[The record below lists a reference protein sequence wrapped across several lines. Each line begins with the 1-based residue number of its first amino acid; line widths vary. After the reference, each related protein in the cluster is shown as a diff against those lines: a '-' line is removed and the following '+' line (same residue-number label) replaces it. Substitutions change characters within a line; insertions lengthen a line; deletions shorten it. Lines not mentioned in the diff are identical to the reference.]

1 MILGMSTSAFTLFHV
16 ALSLVGIVAGVVVA
30 AAMLGS
36 KTANGW
42 TALFLATTVLT
53 SVTGFLFP
61 SNKVLP
67 SHIVGVISLLVLI
80 IAIAALYGYR
90 LARSWRWI
98 YVVSALVALY
108 LNVFV
113 LVAQAFQKV
122 AVLNALAPTQ
132 SDPGFIIAQLIVL
145 AIFVVLGI
153 RAVKRFHPEA
163 NASAL
168 WPA

>member
-1 MILGMSTSAFTLFHV
+1 MILGMSTSAFTLLHV
-16 ALSLVGIVAGVVVA
+16 VLSLIGIVAGIVVA

-36 KTANGW
+36 RTVNAW

-61 SNKVLP
+61 SDKVLP
-67 SHIVGVISLLVLI
+67 SHIVGVVSLLVLI

-90 LARSWRWI
+90 LASSWRWI

-122 AVLNALAPTQ
+122 PVLNALAPTQ
-132 SDPGFIIAQLIVL
+132 SDPGFIIAQLIVM

-163 NASAL
+163 NPAAL
-168 WPA
+168 RPA

>member
-61 SNKVLP
+61 SDKVLP
-67 SHIVGVISLLVLI
+67 SQIVGVISLLVLI

-113 LVAQAFQKV
+113 LVAQAFLKV

-132 SDPGFIIAQLIVL
+132 SDPGFIIAQLIVM

-153 RAVKRFHPEA
+153 RTVKRFHPEA

>member
-61 SNKVLP
+61 SDKVLP

-113 LVAQAFQKV
+113 LVAQAFLKV

-132 SDPGFIIAQLIVL
+132 SDPGFIIAQLIVM

-153 RAVKRFHPEA
+153 RTVKRFHPEA

>member
-61 SNKVLP
+61 SDKVLP

-132 SDPGFIIAQLIVL
+132 SDPGFIIAQLIVMAL
-145 AIFVVLGI
+145 FVVLGI
-153 RAVKRFHPEA
+153 RTVKRFHPEA